1 MDDDSLII
9 KMITNAWLA
18 GDKERALLLHDK
30 WMVEFPPEFKAELKM
45 LYGDDYGKCFA
56 EGKEPVQ

>member
-9 KMITNAWLA
+9 QMMTDAWLE

-45 LYGDDYGKCFA
+45 LYADDYEKIFGCKNTTI
-56 EGKEPVQ
+56 Q

>member
-9 KMITNAWLA
+9 QMMTDAWLD
-18 GDKERALLLHDK
+18 GDKERALLLHDH

-45 LYGDDYGKCFA
+45 LYGDDYEKCFRG
-56 EGKEPVQ
+56 ENYTIQ